1 MSFERAG
8 NIVNV
13 HGVEIEVDIRGS
25 GAPVFILPSEED
37 WESDHPL
44 VEELA
49 KTRKVVIA
57 YPPGFGRS
65 ARPDWIT
72 HPDDHAYVM
81 LDLVEQLGL
90 QGAALV
96 GFSMGGWIAAEMATK
111 DDSLFSKLV
120 LVDAFGVKIGGPSD
134 VDIQDIWIQH
144 PEKVAA
150 LKWADPQNGKRDF
163 GSWSDAALAVVAR
176 NTESFARFG
185 WEPYMH
191 NPKLRHR
198 LHRVALPATV
208 IWGEK
213 DGVVTTSYG
222 KAYAA
227 LIPGAKFETIAGAG
241 HFPHVEQPQAFAKA
255 LVAALA

>member
-72 HPDDHAYVM
+72 HPDHLPLRLRGLYCSVQKDGEM
-81 LDLVEQLGL
+81 RLGD
-90 QGAALV
+90 
-96 GFSMGGWIAAEMATK
+96 T
-111 DDSLFSKLV
+111 
-120 LVDAFGVKIGGPSD
+120 
-134 VDIQDIWIQH
+134 
-144 PEKVAA
+144 
-150 LKWADPQNGKRDF
+150 
-163 GSWSDAALAVVAR
+163 
-176 NTESFARFG
+176 
-185 WEPYMH
+185 
-191 NPKLRHR
+191 
-198 LHRVALPATV
+198 LHRM
-208 IWGEK
+208 
-213 DGVVTTSYG
+213 
-222 KAYAA
+222 
-227 LIPGAKFETIAGAG
+227 
-241 HFPHVEQPQAFAKA
+241 
-255 LVAALA
+255 